1 MNGNWR
7 RMTLLALAAAL
18 ALPTLLPAQTPDPS
32 RRAARSHHGPGG
44 MEWWNEPAVIEAL
57 GLDEA
62 TRQAIDEEVYR
73 SQQEMITLRAEAE
86 RQSLDLQRV
95 LRTQPADVD
104 LDAVEAQVDRVV
116 RARGAVMK
124 EEILL
129 RARIMALLTPEQRA
143 QLEDRFQARRQ
154 RFRDRHPAPA
164 DPPAG
169 PEEPR

>member
-1 MNGNWR
+1 
-7 RMTLLALAAAL
+7 
-18 ALPTLLPAQTPDPS
+18 
-32 RRAARSHHGPGG
+32 

-57 GLDEA
+57 GLDEV

-86 RQSLDLQRV
+86 RQGLDLQRV

-104 LDAVEAQVDRVV
+104 LGAVEDQVDRVV
-116 RARGAVMK
+116 QARGAVMK

-129 RARIMALLTPEQRA
+129 RARIMALLTPEQRT

-154 RFRDRHPAPA
+154 RFRDRTPQDRNRRPDPM
-164 DPPAG
+164 DPPPG